1 MVYITNFF
9 LYNKDKGVINQSEIN
24 ISITLIIK
32 ITYE

>member
-24 ISITLIIK
+24 IDYKDNL
-32 ITYE
+32 

>member
-24 ISITLIIK
+24 IAYKDNL
-32 ITYE
+32 